1 MPLPIPG
8 IGAQGGNLAL
18 AVVSGVDATG
28 QNAIIGISRQILYA
42 SKPKDFAEAA
52 RKMAERIGDQIHSY
66 LGR

>member
-18 AVVSGVDATG
+18 GVVSGVDATG
-28 QNAIIGISRQILYA
+28 QNAIIDISRQILYA
-42 SKPKDFAEAA
+42 SKGRDFAEAA
-52 RKMAERIGDQIHSY
+52 RKMAKRIRDQIHSY